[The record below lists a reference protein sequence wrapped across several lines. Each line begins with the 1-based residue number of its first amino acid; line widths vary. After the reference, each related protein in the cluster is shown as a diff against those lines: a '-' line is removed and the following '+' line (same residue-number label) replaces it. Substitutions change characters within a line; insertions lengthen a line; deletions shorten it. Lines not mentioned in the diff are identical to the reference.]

1 MRERLAI
8 GYSER
13 SGQHVELID
22 VTVFYLEMM
31 APTRLVIS
39 PPRAGLTVEHVRSPD
54 LASYRSLYN
63 AVGQDYAWRSKLK
76 LSDAALTEL
85 ISNPQ
90 IEVHVLFVDGVRA
103 GFAEFDRR
111 QPQEIEMVQFG
122 LTRDFIGQGL
132 GKWFLQ
138 YMIDKAWSYQPQR
151 FWLHTCTL
159 DHAAALPNYLKAG
172 FVQFKHEIV
181 RRER

>member
-1 MRERLAI
+1 M
-8 GYSER
+8 
-13 SGQHVELID
+13 ELIE

-31 APTRLVIS
+31 APTKRVIR
-39 PPRAGLTVEHVRSPD
+39 PPCEGITVEHVRSPD

-63 AVGQDYAWRSKLK
+63 SVGQDYLWRSKLK
-76 LSDAALTEL
+76 LSDETLAALIGDPL
-85 ISNPQ
+85 
-90 IEVHVLFVDGVRA
+90 IEVHVLRVDGVRA

-111 QPQEIEMVQFG
+111 QPDEIEMVQFG
-122 LTRDFIGQGL
+122 LTREFIGQGL

-138 YMIDKAWSYQPQR
+138 YMIDKAWSYQPHR

-172 FVQFKHEIV
+172 FVQYTQEVV